1 MEKGLIEIYCGD
13 GKGKTTAAVGL
24 AVRAAGRG
32 LRVCLVQFLKGRETG
47 ELVSLAMLP
56 NIRVIRSK
64 QSGKFTF
71 QMDERELQAVYDL
84 QTKDLL
90 TALEVMRAGECDV
103 LILDEIMAALSTGTV
118 DEDLLRSLMEQRPG
132 TVELVLTGRNPPD
145 WILEQADYISEIV
158 KRRHPFDKA
167 VAARDGIEQ

>member
-1 MEKGLIEIYCGD
+1 MEKGLIEVYCGD

-71 QMDERELQAVYDL
+71 QMDERELRAVYDL

-90 TALEVMRAGECDV
+90 TAMEVMRAGECDV